1 MPPENNTP
9 PNNPYA
15 KQAASAYGETAKKTP
30 NQRELE
36 GQLLLKS
43 ASALQELA
51 NNAEVATPSD
61 YDMALTYNRKLWTVF
76 YDAALEN
83 TEGNRPNDLRSNIIN
98 LSNFV
103 FKRTLEIQA
112 ERDKTV
118 KTRKLEALV
127 NINREIAA
135 GLLMNANAQQSEADG
150 ADQNPGSQEN
160 SAPRHNDAASERSS
174 ISEDV

>member
-1 MPPENNTP
+1 MPSDNNTP
-9 PNNPYA
+9 PQNNPYA

-43 ASALQELA
+43 AAALQELIDKSDA
-51 NNAEVATPSD
+51 ATPTD

-103 FKRTLEIQA
+103 FKRTVEVQT
-112 ERDKTV
+112 ERDKPT
-118 KTRKLEALV
+118 KSRKLEALV

-135 GLLMNANAQQSEADG
+135 GLLIKPQGEAAAQPEK
-150 ADQNPGSQEN
+150 
-160 SAPRHNDAASERSS
+160 SAPSQNEPSEKPQGNP